1 MAAGSTPKGV
11 QETAPKLIVLGWDAA
26 TWDLLSPWVAEG
38 KLPNLAKLM
47 QSGCYGSIRST
58 SLPVSPAAW
67 STIITGQNPAKHGVF
82 DWFARKEDSYD
93 VEYVHTGQIKAK
105 PLWEYFNEAGKRM
118 GVFNLPMLYPAVP
131 IDGFMISGLAAPDA
145 DSSGFAHPKD
155 LIQELEENV
164 GPFWHAETEVYK
176 YGREQAYLDN
186 VLELLDY
193 QKGVIDNLMR
203 EHPCDAYL
211 LVFMQTDHVQ
221 HKFWR
226 YFDPMFPDCD
236 PEYDSQFQDAI
247 LQVYQ
252 GVDDHLGEL
261 LDAYGEDTNFIVL
274 SDHGGGPVH
283 GIMYINRWLHEIGM
297 LHLRDDFSTR
307 AKFWLAKTDLI
318 GKVYRIVS
326 KLGLGKVANLASK
339 PARNKVLNSFM
350 SFDDIDWTRTKAYAR
365 GAFGQIYVNLMGRE
379 PGGIVEAGEAYE
391 EVVTQLL
398 TALKELP
405 HPETGEP
412 LITDIHRKSEIFNG
426 PYLENAADVIF
437 SIQNYLYQS
446 SVKMGLD
453 SESILGKSEYEDSGS
468 HRLEGI
474 MVMSGPGIAEGGSI
488 SNATIADILPTIL
501 ALAGLAVPEDLDGR
515 PLSQAFTESQKQAI
529 KYFSGSSDSLD
540 RTTTPIL
547 DDSELTEIEDRLRS
561 LGYLG

>member
-1 MAAGSTPKGV
+1 
-11 QETAPKLIVLGWDAA
+11 L
-26 TWDLLSPWVAEG
+26 
-38 KLPNLAKLM
+38 
-47 QSGCYGSIRST
+47 
-58 SLPVSPAAW
+58 
-67 STIITGQNPAKHGVF
+67 
-82 DWFARKEDSYD
+82 
-93 VEYVHTGQIKAK
+93 
-105 PLWEYFNEAGKRM
+105 
-118 GVFNLPMLYPAVP
+118 
-131 IDGFMISGLAAPDA
+131 
-145 DSSGFAHPKD
+145 
-155 LIQELEENV
+155 ENV
-164 GPFWHAETEVYK
+164 
-176 YGREQAYLDN
+176 LD
-186 VLELLDY
+186 LLDY
-193 QKGVIDNLMR
+193 QKRVIEYLMR

-226 YFDPMFPDCD
+226 YIDPTYPDFDQG
-236 PEYDSQFQDAI
+236 YDAQFQDAI

-252 GVDDHLGEL
+252 GVDEQLGDL
-261 LDAYGEDTNFIVL
+261 LAAYGDDTNFIVL

-326 KLGLGKVANLASK
+326 KLGLGKVANLVSK

-350 SFDDIDWTRTKAYAR
+350 SFDDIDWARTKAYAR
-365 GAFGQIYVNLMGRE
+365 GAFGQIFVNLKARE
-379 PGGIVEAGEAYE
+379 PEGIIEPGDAYE
-391 EVVTQLL
+391 EIITQLIE
-398 TALKELP
+398 ALEELP

-468 HRLEGI
+468 HRLDGI
-474 MVMSGPGIAEGGSI
+474 IVMSGPGIAEGSSI
-488 SNATIADILPTIL
+488 SNATIADILPTML
-501 ALAGLAVPEDLDGR
+501 ALAGLPVPEDLDGQ
-515 PLSQAFTESQKQAI
+515 PLVQAFTDAQKQAI
-529 KYFSGSSDSLD
+529 KFVSGSSNTAGETSTPDLD
-540 RTTTPIL
+540 E
-547 DDSELTEIEDRLRS
+547 SELTEIEDRLRS

>member
-1 MAAGSTPKGV
+1 MGTGSTPKGV

-47 QSGCYGSIRST
+47 QSGSYGSIRST

-82 DWFARKEDSYD
+82 DWFARKEGSYD

-105 PLWEYFNEAGKRM
+105 PVWSYFNEAGKRI

-131 IDGFMISGLAAPDA
+131 LDGFMFSGLAAPDA
-145 DSSGFAHPKD
+145 ASSGFAYPAE

-176 YGREQAYLDN
+176 YGREDAYLEN

-193 QKGVIDNLMR
+193 QKRVVDYLVR
-203 EHPCDAYL
+203 EHPCDVYL

-226 YFDPMFPDCD
+226 YIDPMY
-236 PEYDSQFQDAI
+236 PEYDSGYDAQFQDAI

-252 GVDDHLGEL
+252 GVDEQLGDL
-261 LDAYGEDTNFIVL
+261 LAAFGDDTNFVVL

-297 LHLRDDFSTR
+297 LHLRDDISTR
-307 AKFWLAKTDLI
+307 AKFWLAKRDLI
-318 GKVYRIVS
+318 GKAYRIVS
-326 KLGLGKVANLASK
+326 KIGLGKVANLVSK

-365 GAFGQIYVNLMGRE
+365 GAFGQIYVNQKGRE
-379 PGGIVEAGEAYE
+379 PSGIVEPGTAYE
-391 EVVTQLL
+391 QVVTQLIA
-398 TALKELP
+398 ALEKLP
-405 HPETGEP
+405 HPKTGEP
-412 LITDIHRKSEIFNG
+412 LITDIYRKSEIFNG

-437 SIQNYLYQS
+437 SIQNYLFQS

-468 HRLEGI
+468 HRADGI
-474 MVMSGPGIAEGGSI
+474 VVMSGPGIAEGVSI
-488 SNATIADILPTIL
+488 SDASIADILPTML
-501 ALAGLAVPEDLDGR
+501 ALAGLPVPDDLDGL
-515 PLSQAFTESQKQAI
+515 PLSQAFTESQKHAI
-529 KYFSGSSDSLD
+529 KFVSGSSDSLD
-540 RTTTPIL
+540 GTTTPNL